1 MSDRRAKKDSVEVS
15 SQSLKD
21 ELVAIKDRLNAIE
34 TIQSI
39 SNASIVKKYV
49 DEHLTT
55 KKARDI
61 MKECE
66 EPRTRT
72 HLTSKMGLNSSQA
85 LDHHLKPLR
94 DADLLRQAIEED
106 GTIVFEWSN
115 LFRRL
120 PKTTIKAILEDSKC
134 LHRQPELSGWARN
147 PRRRRR
153 RLKPRSSPS
162 RASAKT
168 CL

>member
-1 MSDRRAKKDSVEVS
+1 MSDKRPKKDALEVS
-15 SQSLKD
+15 SQSIQD

-39 SNASIVKKYV
+39 SNAKVVKQYV
-49 DEHLTT
+49 EEHLKT
-55 KKARDI
+55 KDAIKI

-66 EPRTRT
+66 EPKTKS
-72 HLTSKMGLNSSQA
+72 HLQTAFSYKSRQA

-94 DADLLRQAIEED
+94 EADLLREKVQDD

-120 PKTTIKAILEDSKC
+120 PKSTLRSILGS
-134 LHRQPELSGWARN
+134 
-147 PRRRRR
+147 
-153 RLKPRSSPS
+153 
-162 RASAKT
+162 
-168 CL
+168 